1 MLIVTNSFLFK
12 EREFGLYFL
21 FYEIFIIVWVIFGL
35 GYLLMITG
43 FIARGMRSKKMIRL
57 EHQLAINL
65 KQTQSKIWT
74 GVTKDVGYLRR
85 ILNEINLLKYKVRSM
100 DKYQNVH

>member
-1 MLIVTNSFLFK
+1 
-12 EREFGLYFL
+12 
-21 FYEIFIIVWVIFGL
+21 
-35 GYLLMITG
+35 
-43 FIARGMRSKKMIRL
+43 MIRL

-85 ILNEINLLKYKVRSM
+85 ILNEINLLKYKVSS
-100 DKYQNVH
+100 QPTHHS

>member
-1 MLIVTNSFLFK
+1 
-12 EREFGLYFL
+12 
-21 FYEIFIIVWVIFGL
+21 
-35 GYLLMITG
+35 MITG

-85 ILNEINLLKYKVRSM
+85 ILNEINLLKYKVRRIFQPILN
-100 DKYQNVH
+100 YNIYIFTARLQ

>member
-1 MLIVTNSFLFK
+1 M
-12 EREFGLYFL
+12 
-21 FYEIFIIVWVIFGL
+21 IFGL

-85 ILNEINLLKYKVRSM
+85 ILNEINLLKYKVRRIFQPILN
-100 DKYQNVH
+100 YNIYIFTARLQ